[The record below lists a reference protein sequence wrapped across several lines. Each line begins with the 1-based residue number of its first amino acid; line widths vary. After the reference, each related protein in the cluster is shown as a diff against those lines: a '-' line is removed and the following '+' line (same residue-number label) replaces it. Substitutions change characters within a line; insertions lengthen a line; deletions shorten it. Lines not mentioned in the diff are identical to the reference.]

1 MKQFLFMYPID
12 TYFDI
17 ESDEHK
23 AGVNTRK
30 YFRIFNN
37 CINER
42 YRSRGFTV
50 NFAVFDDKNV
60 DKRIKVLEND
70 RIVKVGVTLQN
81 YFSNK
86 GYPDSDFIL
95 NQLNLKDIEHLRVA
109 GFHIWDCVER
119 VAQRAYE
126 RGIDV
131 LVDEDLTNIFAS
143 RVTHPKFRTDK
154 YPTFELKNAP
164 TLDREWFAEAFLE
177 ARRGKPWMF
186 QRYERQ

>member
-23 AGVNTRK
+23 ACVSTRK

-42 YRSRGFTV
+42 YRSRGFGI
-50 NFAVFDDKNV
+50 NFAVFDDKEV
-60 DKRIKVLEND
+60 DKRIKVVEGD
-70 RIVKVGVTLQN
+70 RIIKVGITSHDH
-81 YFSNK
+81 FDDEE
-86 GYPDSDFIL
+86 YPDFDFIL
-95 NQLNLKDIEHLRVA
+95 NQLNLKDIKHFRVA
-109 GFHIWDCVER
+109 GFHLWDCVER
-119 VAQRAYE
+119 IAKRAYE

-131 LVDEDLTNIFAS
+131 LVDEDLTNMFAS
-143 RVTHPKFRTDK
+143 RVTHPNFRTDK

-164 TLDREWFAEAFLE
+164 TLDREWFIKAFLE
-177 ARRGKPWMF
+177 ARMDKPWMF
-186 QRYERQ
+186 QDYER